1 MYELSFR
8 VEPEQ
13 ELFRFLSDK
22 KLIMSYCTGE
32 RGLLIYTASD
42 DSNEGILLNDNYVLD
57 HSISFE
63 SVQDSNSTDLLQFD
77 CDCILNPPSIIRKKI
92 DKYNGIL
99 INPVIIRN
107 NWEHTTVL
115 IESYSKS
122 QQFIDEL
129 RDNYEL
135 MVIKIEKVDYQKVF
149 SYAKTIEEMLHS
161 LTDQQQKILIQAWK
175 KGYYSIPRKIKTE
188 ELASVEGI
196 SRYGLEKKLRT
207 AENKL
212 MEKILP
218 ILLLS
223 NPIQSS

>member
-1 MYELSFR
+1 
-8 VEPEQ
+8 
-13 ELFRFLSDK
+13 
-22 KLIMSYCTGE
+22 
-32 RGLLIYTASD
+32 
-42 DSNEGILLNDNYVLD
+42 
-57 HSISFE
+57 
-63 SVQDSNSTDLLQFD
+63 
-77 CDCILNPPSIIRKKI
+77 
-92 DKYNGIL
+92 L